1 MSVFMSCCIRIM
13 KRRRVIGTERIMLD
27 NFIDSARERFDE
39 FGKGTNVIIVTLSF
53 TMVLCSGPLELLSA
67 WSQDAAKSRLRSMV
81 RAKLSTL
88 SLAGQRCRY
97 YLLLL

>member
-1 MSVFMSCCIRIM
+1 M
-13 KRRRVIGTERIMLD
+13 KRIRVIGTERIMLD

-39 FGKGTNVIIVTLSF
+39 LSF

>member
-39 FGKGTNVIIVTLSF
+39 LSF
-53 TMVLCSGPLELLSA
+53 TMVLCSGPLELLS
-67 WSQDAAKSRLRSMV
+67 
-81 RAKLSTL
+81 T
-88 SLAGQRCRY
+88 Y
-97 YLLLL
+97 Y